1 MQGYTGPI
9 NCGANQQSLQ
19 NSINALNQ
27 AQQNYIQGQTYNA
40 QRRENDLLTNCRFAL
55 SKRGKREPWHPD
67 AMHSILL

>member
-40 QRRENDLLTNCRFAL
+40 QRRENAVNNWDMGAI
-55 SKRGKREPWHPD
+55 RGCYWGLNYYNRPVWICP
-67 AMHSILL
+67 